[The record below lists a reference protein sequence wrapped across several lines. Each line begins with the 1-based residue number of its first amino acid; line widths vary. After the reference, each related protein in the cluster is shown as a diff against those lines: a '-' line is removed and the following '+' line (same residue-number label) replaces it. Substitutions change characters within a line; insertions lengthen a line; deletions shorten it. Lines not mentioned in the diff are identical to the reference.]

1 MPVSST
7 QETATLPA
15 RPRGF
20 ARLAFQL
27 PIQLYHLG
35 LGWVLGH
42 RFLLLTHRG
51 RVSGRIRQTVLEV
64 VRYDPAR
71 REYTVVAGFG
81 AQADWYRN
89 LLAHPAIEV
98 QSGRDRFHPTQR
110 FLTPTE
116 GSGVLAWYEQYH
128 PRALRG
134 LVRIMRY
141 PYDGS
146 TESRLA
152 LATALPM
159 VAFRRQD

>member
-1 MPVSST
+1 MSAHTPPAT
-7 QETATLPA
+7 ITLPP

-20 ARLAFQL
+20 ARIAFRL

-35 LGWVLGH
+35 LGWLLGH

-51 RVSGRIRQTVLEV
+51 RVSGHIRQTVLEV

-71 REYTVVAGFG
+71 REYAVVAGFG
-81 AQADWYRN
+81 AQTDWYRN
-89 LLAHPAIEV
+89 LQAHPAIEV

-110 FLTPTE
+110 FLTPAE
-116 GSGVLAWYEQYH
+116 GADMFAWYEQHH

-134 LVRIMRY
+134 LMRIMRY

-146 TESRLA
+146 VESRLA